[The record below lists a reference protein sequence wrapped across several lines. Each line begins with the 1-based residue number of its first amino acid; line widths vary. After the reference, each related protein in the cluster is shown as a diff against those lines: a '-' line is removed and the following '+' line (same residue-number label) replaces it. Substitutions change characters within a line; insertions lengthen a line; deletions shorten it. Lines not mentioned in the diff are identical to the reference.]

1 MSAID
6 RERQFVLKPRTK
18 TSKGRRGVVFAAL
31 ASTALVTGCVAGPTY
46 GTGTPAGEQLLS
58 DMTGLLAIGPSD
70 RAQVEYNPR
79 GELVTPPSTA
89 VLPTPQAP
97 VVQNSSAWPESPEQ
111 RLARIRDDAT
121 ANQNNPFFQPV
132 ASGTSRRA
140 PSGPPL
146 IGRANE
152 QPEASANNLSREEV
166 NRRLAERRQETTQTG
181 RRYLSEPPVEYRQAA
196 ETAPVGDIGEDE
208 WRKQRRLEQ
217 AAGGGRSWRDFVP
230 FL

>member
-89 VLPTPQAP
+89 VLPTPGRNRLNNALHASAMMRRQTRTTP
-97 VVQNSSAWPESPEQ
+97 SSSLWPA
-111 RLARIRDDAT
+111 ARA
-121 ANQNNPFFQPV
+121 AVP
-132 ASGTSRRA
+132 RRA
-140 PSGPPL
+140 
-146 IGRANE
+146 
-152 QPEASANNLSREEV
+152 
-166 NRRLAERRQETTQTG
+166 RR
-181 RRYLSEPPVEYRQAA
+181 
-196 ETAPVGDIGEDE
+196 
-208 WRKQRRLEQ
+208 
-217 AAGGGRSWRDFVP
+217 
-230 FL
+230 